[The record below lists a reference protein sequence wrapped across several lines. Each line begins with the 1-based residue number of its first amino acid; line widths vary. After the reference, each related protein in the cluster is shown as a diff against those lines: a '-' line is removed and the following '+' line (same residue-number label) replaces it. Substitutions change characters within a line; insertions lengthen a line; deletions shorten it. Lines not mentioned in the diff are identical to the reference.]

1 MFKFKKFFSNSYKSI
16 IYKIFK
22 LIYGEI
28 KSVYENKESNVV
40 DFEKIILSKNEY
52 KLFFCNESRLYTDT
66 IQDLAIIKDNS
77 IINGPSY
84 QYRSDK
90 IGLPYNEH
98 CSLNNVF
105 EKGTPRFK
113 KKFKG
118 KIFSLLTGGGGNH
131 NYWHWLF
138 DVLPRIAILEESK
151 INVNIDYYLFP
162 DLNEKFQ
169 SESVD
174 LLNIPTTKRLS
185 SRVIRHLSGDQIIA
199 TSHPYNLLNDPLL
212 DSLHIPQWII
222 SFLKNKFLTNFDNH
236 EKKYKKIFINRKDG
250 KTMRFI
256 NNENEVEEFL
266 KQKNF
271 HSLTL
276 SNYSFLEQIKIFNNA
291 EYIVGLHGA
300 GFANTVFCKPKTK
313 ILELKAE
320 TAGDAI
326 KNLVEKND
334 LTYNHL
340 SFKNKIFNFEDQ
352 NGDIE
357 IDINLLNKNL

>member
-1 MFKFKKFFSNSYKSI
+1 MFRLKKIFSNFYKSI

-28 KSVYENKESNVV
+28 KSVYEKKDLNKVN
-40 DFEKIILSKNEY
+40 FEKISLSNNEY
-52 KLFFCNESRLYTDT
+52 KLFFCSESRLYTDT
-66 IQDLAIIKDNS
+66 IHDLAVIKDNS

-84 QYRSDK
+84 QYRGNK

-105 EKGTPRFK
+105 KKGTPRLK
-113 KKFKG
+113 KKLKG
-118 KIFSLLTGGGGNH
+118 NIFSLLTGGGGNH

-138 DVLPRIAILEESK
+138 DVLPRLGILEKSQK
-151 INVNIDYYLFP
+151 KVNIDYYLFP
-162 DLNEKFQ
+162 NLNEKFQ
-169 SESVD
+169 NESVD
-174 LLNIPTTKRLS
+174 LLNIPVNKRLS
-185 SRVIRHLSGDQIIA
+185 SRVLRHLSGDQIIA
-199 TSHPYNLLNDPLL
+199 TSHPYNLLNDPLI

-222 SFLKNKFLTNFDNH
+222 SFLKNRFLININNS

-250 KTMRFI
+250 NTFRFI

-276 SNYSFLEQIKIFNNA
+276 SNYSFLEQIKLFNNA

-300 GFANTVFCKPKTK
+300 GFANTIFCKPKTK

-326 KNLVEKND
+326 KNLVEKNN
-334 LTYNHL
+334 LIYNHL
-340 SFKNKIFNFEDQ
+340 SFKNKTFNFEDQ
-352 NGDIE
+352 NGNIE
-357 IDINLLNKNL
+357 IDINLLNKSL